1 MGSLQDRR
9 DVGIGEFQ
17 GTCCKDYMSRA
28 FAVKAGIKVL
38 AHDSLWFFPALHV
51 AASIPRATWEAPF

>member
-9 DVGIGEFQ
+9 DVGIGELQ

-28 FAVKAGIKVL
+28 FAVKAGINPGS
-38 AHDSLWFFPALHV
+38 A
-51 AASIPRATWEAPF
+51 RCG